1 MNKPI
6 QKKEKMS
13 KEMFEKTKELRKSQP
28 DMSVKNREHYMPS
41 DGVFLKLN
49 NALLEYKIVDKI
61 CVKLN
66 MDPIYILLIC
76 LIPIIILLF
85 TYFNF
90 TITMIAIIYPLYKSF
105 KTLHKK
111 TYNLDNEEAETTRWL
126 SYWLLYAFINNTEC
140 IFWNFLEK
148 IKFYNLI
155 KFIFLILCFLPQIQL
170 SVLIY
175 NYITSQIFDLYGEKF
190 EKNVVK
196 FLKKIFGNKNI
207 DSDDDNYAK
216 RKKNE

>member
-6 QKKEKMS
+6 QKKEKTS
-13 KEMFEKTKELRKSQP
+13 KEKTRKKKELSQSHP
-28 DMSVKNREHYMPS
+28 DMSVNREKYIPR
-41 DGVFLKLN
+41 DGVFLKYNLS
-49 NALLEYKIVDKI
+49 LLEYKIVNKI
-61 CVKLN
+61 CIKLN

-76 LIPIIILLF
+76 LIPILILLF

-155 KFIFLILCFLPQIQL
+155 KFIFLILCFPPQIQL
-170 SVLIY
+170 SVIIY